1 MARLWD
7 RGKVEQAKRGI
18 VNVLVRAMEWRTL

>member
-7 RGKVEQAKRGI
+7 REKVEQAKRGA
-18 VNVLVRAMEWRTL
+18 VDVLVRAMEWRTL